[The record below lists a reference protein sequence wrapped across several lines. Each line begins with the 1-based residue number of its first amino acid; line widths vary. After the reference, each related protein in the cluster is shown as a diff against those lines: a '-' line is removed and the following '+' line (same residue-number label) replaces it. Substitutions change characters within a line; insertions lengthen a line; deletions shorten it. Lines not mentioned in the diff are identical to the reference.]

1 MPRMC
6 LQMSHR
12 ETMATPELP
21 SELINWIGYAAALL
35 TTCSFI
41 PQALLTLRSKDVSGI
56 SAAMYAAL
64 TLGVAGWLA
73 YGWLLGQWPI
83 IVANTVTL
91 VLAATILYVKLTVER
106 RSPSQNL
113 KVTPAE

>member
-6 LQMSHR
+6 LPMSNR
-12 ETMATPELP
+12 ETMATPQLTP
-21 SELINWIGYAAALL
+21 ELINWLGYAAALL
-35 TTCSFI
+35 TTGSFI

-91 VLAATILYVKLTVER
+91 VLAVTILYIKLTVER
-106 RSPSQNL
+106 RAH
-113 KVTPAE
+113 KETPGLPKFP